1 MTLKCRDQNDV
12 FAKKE
17 IKGKKEKKE
26 RVMRLQDKSSKKEH
40 VMPCHQQSSKKEHVM
55 PCHQNVEM
63 GFLIFCQLGLNKSFN
78 TLTCGQNANR
88 HFDSLTFHLE
98 LFYFSIY

>member
-26 RVMRLQDKSSKKEH
+26 RVTRLQDK
-40 VMPCHQQSSKKEHVM
+40 SSKKEHVM

-88 HFDSLTFHLE
+88 HFDSLTFHL
-98 LFYFSIY
+98 

>member
-26 RVMRLQDKSSKKEH
+26 RVTRLQDKSSKKE
-40 VMPCHQQSSKKEHVM
+40 QVM

-63 GFLIFCQLGLNKSFN
+63 GFLIFCQSGLNKFKKSFN

-88 HFDSLTFHLE
+88 HFDSLTFHL
-98 LFYFSIY
+98 